1 MLSFSTLKS
10 VVRRINTLEPY
21 NSDLKYDI
29 IQDTKKFIIM
39 TFLLLTFSIW
49 VGVNEKHNWLNP
61 VTFLNVTKS
70 VVAAESLDLYWVLQ
84 IKTKMHIAH
93 FKG

>member
-29 IQDTKKFIIM
+29 IWDTKKFRIT
-39 TFLLLTFSIW
+39 TFLLLMFSIW
-49 VGVNEKHNWLNP
+49 VGANYKQNWLNS
-61 VTFLNVTKS
+61 VTFLNVPESTI
-70 VVAAESLDLYWVLQ
+70 AAELPDVY
-84 IKTKMHIAH
+84 
-93 FKG
+93 

>member
-29 IQDTKKFIIM
+29 IQDTKKFRIT

-49 VGVNEKHNWLNP
+49 VGVNYEHIWMNS
-61 VTFLNVTKS
+61 VTFLNVPENTL
-70 VVAAESLDLYWVLQ
+70 AAELPDLY
-84 IKTKMHIAH
+84 
-93 FKG
+93 